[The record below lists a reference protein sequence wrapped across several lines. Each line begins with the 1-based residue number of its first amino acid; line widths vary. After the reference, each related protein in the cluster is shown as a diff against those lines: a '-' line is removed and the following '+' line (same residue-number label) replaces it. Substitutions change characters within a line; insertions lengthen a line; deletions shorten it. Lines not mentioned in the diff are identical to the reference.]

1 MATANKRRQLG
12 RQVSIVGAGLSQF
25 GAFATKDSRDLFVEA
40 FQNMVENIDRGF
52 DIQDIEC
59 AYIGN
64 YSSDL
69 FEHQGH
75 TAPIVADWLGITPI
89 PITRIE
95 NACASSGSAL
105 REGVMA
111 IASGM

>member
-52 DIQDIEC
+52 DIPVSYTHLTLPTI
-59 AYIGN
+59 
-64 YSSDL
+64 
-69 FEHQGH
+69 
-75 TAPIVADWLGITPI
+75 
-89 PITRIE
+89 
-95 NACASSGSAL
+95 L
-105 REGVMA
+105 RV
-111 IASGM
+111 